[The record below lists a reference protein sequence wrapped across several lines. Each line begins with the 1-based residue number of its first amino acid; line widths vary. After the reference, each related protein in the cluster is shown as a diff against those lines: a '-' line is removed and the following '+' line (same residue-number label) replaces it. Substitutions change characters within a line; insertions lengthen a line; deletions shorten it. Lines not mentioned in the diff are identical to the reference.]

1 MSSQKTKR
9 LKILDQPSYWVEGIN
24 SYLYNAIMEFMEDKG
39 MNRTQLAEHLGI
51 SKGRVSQ
58 ILNDGEINFSIEKI
72 VQISLLLN
80 KYPHFEFVDK
90 EDYLKESEW
99 AKSKIITVDYQNTA
113 FYDIVEETCE
123 GMDALKKG
131 RVIPL
136 YKEISITQELALQL

>member
-24 SYLYNAIMEFMEDKG
+24 NCLYNAIMEFMEVKG

-72 VQISLLLN
+72 VQLSLLLN
-80 KYPHFEFVDK
+80 KYPQFELIEK
-90 EDYLKESEW
+90 EDYIKEQEGPG
-99 AKSKIITVDYQNTA
+99 SKTITIDYLNTE
-113 FYDIVEETCE
+113 F
-123 GMDALKKG
+123 
-131 RVIPL
+131 
-136 YKEISITQELALQL
+136 